1 MSNERLRSQIIS
13 SGFTIEDLADDLEVD
28 PKTIERWITKERLPH
43 RRHRWKTAELLGCDE
58 AYLWPEVLDQPQT
71 QEASRAEFVALY
83 PHRGA
88 VPHHLWQEFIGKA
101 ETSLDV
107 LVYAGLFLVDSFPDL
122 PTVLANKAKHGARC
136 RVLLGDPESDV
147 VYQRGL
153 EEGIGENLA
162 ARIRLSR
169 TYLTSPGPVP
179 GLEIREHASILY
191 NSLYRFDD
199 QLLVNMHVYGAP
211 APQNPV
217 MHLRRIPG
225 GRLFD
230 HYLAGFDRVWDSATP
245 LADEVAA

>member
-13 SGFTIEDLADDLEVD
+13 GGFTVEDLAEQLEVD

-43 RRHRWKTAELLGCDE
+43 RRHRWRTAELLSCDE
-58 AYLWPEVLDQPQT
+58 AYLWPQVADQPQT
-71 QEASRAEFVALY
+71 QEASRAELVAVY

-88 VPHHLWQEFIGKA
+88 VPAYLWQEFIDKA
-101 ETSLDV
+101 RTSVDI
-107 LVYAGLFLVDSFPDL
+107 LVYAGLFLVDNFPDL
-122 PTVLANKAKHGARC
+122 PSALATKAERGARC

-147 VYQRGL
+147 VFQRGR

-169 TYLTSPGPVP
+169 TYLTSEGPIP
-179 GLEIREHASILY
+179 GLEIREHTSILY

-211 APQNPV
+211 APHNPV

-230 HYLAGFDRVWDSATP
+230 HYLAGFDRVWDGATP
-245 LADEVAA
+245 LADDAAA

>member
-1 MSNERLRSQIIS
+1 MSNERLRSQLTAAGLS
-13 SGFTIEDLADDLEVD
+13 LEKLAERLEVD
-28 PKTIERWITKERLPH
+28 PKTVERWITKERLPH
-43 RRHRWKTAELLGCDE
+43 RRHRWKAAELLGCDE
-58 AYLWPEVLDQPQT
+58 AYLWPQVMDQPQT
-71 QEASRAEFVALY
+71 QEASRAEFVTLY

-88 VPHHLWQEFIGKA
+88 VPGHLWQELIAGA
-101 ETSLDV
+101 DTSVDI

-122 PTVLANKAKHGARC
+122 PESLAAKARQGTRC
-136 RVLLGDPESDV
+136 RLLLGDPDSEV
-147 VYQRGL
+147 VNQRGE
-153 EEGIGENLA
+153 EEGIGENLS

-179 GLEIREHASILY
+179 GLEIRQHTSILY

-230 HYLAGFDRVWDSATP
+230 HYLAGFDRVWADATP
-245 LADEVAA
+245 LATEAAA

>member
-1 MSNERLRSQIIS
+1 MSNERLRSQLTTA
-13 SGFTIEDLADDLEVD
+13 GYGVDQLAERLEVD
-28 PKTIERWITKERLPH
+28 PKTVERWITKERLPH
-43 RRHRWKTAELLGCDE
+43 RRHRWKAAELLGCDE
-58 AYLWPEVLDQPQT
+58 AYLWPQVVDQPQT
-71 QEASRAEFVALY
+71 QAASQAEFVTLY

-88 VPHHLWQEFIGKA
+88 VPGHLWHELIAGA
-101 ETSLDV
+101 VTSVDV

-122 PTVLANKAKHGARC
+122 PQTLAAKAQQGTRC
-136 RVLLGDPESDV
+136 RILLGDPDSEV
-147 VYQRGL
+147 VRQRGQ
-153 EEGIGENLA
+153 EEGIGENLS

-169 TYLTSPGPVP
+169 TYLTGVGAPP
-179 GLEIREHASILY
+179 GLEIRQHTSILY

-230 HYLAGFDRVWDSATP
+230 HYLGAFDRVWADATP
-245 LADEVAA
+245 LAADEAA

>member
-1 MSNERLRSQIIS
+1 MSNERLRSQMMTAGLS
-13 SGFTIEDLADDLEVD
+13 LDALAEHLEVD

-43 RRHRWKTAELLGCDE
+43 RRHRWKTAELLQCDE
-58 AYLWPEVLDQPQT
+58 AYLWPQVLEQPQT
-71 QEASRAEFVALY
+71 HAASQAEFVNLY

-88 VPHHLWQEFIGKA
+88 VPDHLWQQLISDA
-101 ETSLDV
+101 VNTIDI
-107 LVYAGLFLVDSFPDL
+107 LVYAGLFLVDSRPEL
-122 PTVLANKAKHGARC
+122 PQLLATKARQGTQC
-136 RVLLGDPESDV
+136 RILLGDPDSDV
-147 VYQRGL
+147 VARRGE

-169 TYLTSPGPVP
+169 TYLTVAGETP
-179 GLEIREHASILY
+179 GLEIRQHSTILY

-199 QLLVNMHVYGAP
+199 HLLVNMHVYGAP

-230 HYLAGFDRVWDSATP
+230 HYTNGMDRIWTEATP
-245 LADEVAA
+245 FAGEVAA